1 MKKWMI
7 ATMLL
12 LVAQTVSASMII
24 VDSMQS
30 KVLNAVRHY
39 CIYLPTGYD
48 KEPEKRYPVLY
59 LLHGFTD
66 DHTAW
71 SEKGQLQTVVDELI
85 GTGEIRPMIV
95 IMPEAGGS
103 DVKNVWNGYF
113 NMAGWPYE
121 QFFFEEFIPTIERQ
135 YRIIDDKEHRAISG
149 LSMGGGG
156 SVSYAQKHPEM
167 FSSCYDF
174 SGWLSMEASPELKE
188 KAETGDKVAMV
199 QYAVAENSCLS
210 FLKKADEATLNKL
223 RTVKWFV
230 DCGDDDFLLDLNL
243 AFYQLMRDAK
253 IKTELRVRNGQ
264 HNWEYWHTGLRT
276 SLPFASRNFEK

>member
-12 LVAQTVSASMII
+12 LVAQTVSASKII

-30 KVLNAVRHY
+30 KVLNAIRHY
-39 CIYLPTGYD
+39 CIYLPTGYE
-48 KEPEKRYPVLY
+48 KEPEKHYPVLY

-85 GTGEIRPMIV
+85 GTGEIQPMIV

-121 QFFFEEFIPTIERQ
+121 QFFFEEFIPTIEQQ
-135 YRIIDDKEHRAISG
+135 YRIIGDKEHRAISG

-174 SGWLSMEASPELKE
+174 SGWLSMEASSELKG
-188 KAETGDKVAMV
+188 KAEAGDKVAMV

-210 FLKKADEATLNKL
+210 FLKKADETTLNKL

-264 HNWEYWHTGLRT
+264 HNWEYWHTGLRI

>member
-12 LVAQTVSASMII
+12 LVAQTVSASKIV

-30 KVLNAVRHY
+30 KVLNAIRHY

-48 KEPEKRYPVLY
+48 KEPEKHYPVLY

-85 GTGEIRPMIV
+85 GTGEIQPMIV

-121 QFFFEEFIPTIERQ
+121 QFFFEEFIPTIEQQ
-135 YRIIDDKEHRAISG
+135 YRIIGDKEHRAISG

-167 FSSCYDF
+167 FSSCYNF
-174 SGWLSMEASPELKE
+174 SGWLSMEASSELKG
-188 KAETGDKVAMV
+188 KAEAGDKVAMV

-210 FLKKADEATLNKL
+210 FLKKADETTLNKL

-264 HNWEYWHTGLRT
+264 HNWEYWHTGLRI

>member
-12 LVAQTVSASMII
+12 LVAQTVSASKIV

-30 KVLNAVRHY
+30 KVLNAIRHY

-48 KEPEKRYPVLY
+48 KEPEKHYPVLY

-85 GTGEIRPMIV
+85 GTGEIQPMIV

-121 QFFFEEFIPTIERQ
+121 QFFFEEFIPTIEQQ
-135 YRIIDDKEHRAISG
+135 YRIIGDKEHRAISG

-174 SGWLSMEASPELKE
+174 SGWLSMEASSELKG
-188 KAETGDKVAMV
+188 KAEAGDKVEMV

-210 FLKKADEATLNKL
+210 FLKKADETTLNKL

-264 HNWEYWHTGLRT
+264 HNWEYWHTGLRI

>member
-7 ATMLL
+7 STILL
-12 LVAQTVSASMII
+12 LAAQTMSASKIM

-30 KVLNAVRHY
+30 KVLGAVRHY
-39 CIYLPTGYD
+39 CIYLPTGYE
-48 KEPEKRYPVLY
+48 KETERRYPVLY

-71 SEKGQLQTVVDELI
+71 SEKGQLQTVLDELI
-85 GTGEIRPMIV
+85 GTEEARPMIV
-95 IMPEAGGS
+95 VMPEAGGS

-113 NMAGWPYE
+113 DMAGWAYE
-121 QFFFEEFIPTIERQ
+121 KFFFEEFLPTIEQQ
-135 YRIIDDKEHRAISG
+135 YRIVGDKGHRAISG

-174 SGWLSMEASPELKE
+174 SGWLSVEATPELKE
-188 KAETGDKVAMV
+188 QAATGDKVALV
-199 QYAVAENSCLS
+199 QNAVAENSCLS
-210 FLKKADEATLNKL
+210 FLKSADETTLNKL

-253 IKTELRVRNGQ
+253 IKAELRVRNGQ
-264 HNWEYWHTGLRT
+264 HNWEYWHTGLRI

>member
-12 LVAQTVSASMII
+12 LVAQTVSASKIV

-30 KVLNAVRHY
+30 KVLNAIRHY

-48 KEPEKRYPVLY
+48 KEPEKHYPVLY

-85 GTGEIRPMIV
+85 GTGEIQPMIV

-121 QFFFEEFIPTIERQ
+121 QFFFEEFIPTIEQQ
-135 YRIIDDKEHRAISG
+135 YRIIGDKEHRAISG

-174 SGWLSMEASPELKE
+174 SGWLSMEASSELKG
-188 KAETGDKVAMV
+188 KAEAGDKVAMV

-210 FLKKADEATLNKL
+210 FLKKADETTLNKL

-264 HNWEYWHTGLRT
+264 HNWEYWHTGLRI